1 MAHANNIALAWSF
14 QDTWWFGEPQSS
26 SIGNVIIIYT
36 YPDEVQVFEPK
47 HNNPL
52 QVGVTL
58 QYIKDKFATA
68 NWVVFSNV
76 SVYLLNS
83 SSSSSG
89 HPIYSESNTS
99 QVISPGESYNHF
111 FSLKPREPI
120 HYNVF
125 LKLTALFGPGGGALE
140 SHEWN
145 ASYWYNRNPSGGGGN
160 ISPEEL
166 RPLNVVKNEEVGKH
180 PNLTIRFQNPYGQI
194 NKSSKVKVCEAHDVT
209 CKKEN
214 NNIYNTDCKAING
227 CKEASNGAAMF
238 DMLRYNTNYTVIVP
252 KTIDVAPGKIRANFS
267 AWSDGQRYP
276 NNRIGDIQ
284 RNVTLNSN
292 LELLAL
298 YKIQYSLKA
307 INADD
312 NSNVT
317 QKNKSGWYDGNDQ
330 ATYSTKTLAGTL
342 WTKKF
347 DHWEGEIPTGTTTTQ
362 AAGSLLMDGPK
373 TIKAEY
379 DLDLTYISV
388 IVAAV
393 AAIPIALDVLVKK
406 RLKLKCFFLHLF
418 KKRKR

>member
-1 MAHANNIALAWSF
+1 
-14 QDTWWFGEPQSS
+14 
-26 SIGNVIIIYT
+26 
-36 YPDEVQVFEPK
+36 
-47 HNNPL
+47 
-52 QVGVTL
+52 
-58 QYIKDKFATA
+58 
-68 NWVVFSNV
+68 
-76 SVYLLNS
+76 
-83 SSSSSG
+83 
-89 HPIYSESNTS
+89 
-99 QVISPGESYNHF
+99 
-111 FSLKPREPI
+111 
-120 HYNVF
+120 
-125 LKLTALFGPGGGALE
+125 
-140 SHEWN
+140 
-145 ASYWYNRNPSGGGGN
+145 
-160 ISPEEL
+160 
-166 RPLNVVKNEEVGKH
+166 
-180 PNLTIRFQNPYGQI
+180 
-194 NKSSKVKVCEAHDVT
+194 
-209 CKKEN
+209 
-214 NNIYNTDCKAING
+214 
-227 CKEASNGAAMF
+227 
-238 DMLRYNTNYTVIVP
+238 
-252 KTIDVAPGKIRANFS
+252 
-267 AWSDGQRYP
+267 
-276 NNRIGDIQ
+276 
-284 RNVTLNSN
+284 
-292 LELLAL
+292 LAL